1 MSKKTRK
8 HIRPVSLVMALA
20 IIVTLSGIIV
30 LATNPGGVQAQEDCS
45 NLSPDERDLVE
56 AFGGGVRMTPPVL
69 RLPPRSAAS
78 RSDDSRSYDPR
89 PRPEWQQ
96 HPQRG

>member
-20 IIVTLSGIIV
+20 IIVTLSGFIV

-45 NLSPDERDLVE
+45 DLSPES
-56 AFGGGVRMTPPVL
+56 GT
-69 RLPPRSAAS
+69 
-78 RSDDSRSYDPR
+78 
-89 PRPEWQQ
+89 
-96 HPQRG
+96 

>member
-20 IIVTLSGIIV
+20 IIVTVSGIIV

-45 NLSPDERDLVE
+45 NLSPAR
-56 AFGGGVRMTPPVL
+56 AGTI
-69 RLPPRSAAS
+69 
-78 RSDDSRSYDPR
+78 
-89 PRPEWQQ
+89 
-96 HPQRG
+96 